1 MKKLILIF
9 VSLLVI
15 AGLGYGSYKILSG
28 SDICKTRRPLF
39 MDFRPVIIDKLCP
52 PAIRSGE
59 DIKNA
64 KVAVLCS
71 LKKHTCDYFKPQK
84 DSGNLKLTITI
95 NGMLGKRIEV
105 SLWTT
110 QRPPDS
116 DEVYIKYTDDN
127 GVAFFQ
133 GMTSGVYYP
142 RFDLKESPKE
152 YGNADVAWDTKAV
165 EIVKGITREVII
177 NLTEKQ

>member
-15 AGLGYGSYKILSG
+15 VGLGYGSYKILSG

-39 MDFRPVIIDKLCP
+39 MGFRPVIIDKLCP
-52 PAIRSGE
+52 PVIRSDE

-64 KVAVLCS
+64 RVAVLCNW
-71 LKKHTCDYFKPQK
+71 KKHTCEYFKPQK

-95 NGMLGKRIEV
+95 NGMPGKRIEV

-110 QRPPDS
+110 QKPPDS
-116 DEVYIKYTDDN
+116 DEAYIKYTDDN
-127 GVAFFQ
+127 GVAFFE
-133 GMTSGVYYP
+133 GITSGTYYP
-142 RFDLKESPKE
+142 NYDLSKFPKE
-152 YGNADVAWDTKAV
+152 YGNAYVTWDAKAV
-165 EIVKGITREVII
+165 EVVKDTTREVII
-177 NLTEKQ
+177 NLTKKQ

>member
-9 VSLLVI
+9 VALLVI
-15 AGLGYGSYKILSG
+15 AGLGYGSYRILSG
-28 SDICKTRRPLF
+28 PDICKTHQPLF
-39 MDFRPVIIDKLCP
+39 MGFRPAIIDKLCP

-64 KVAVLCS
+64 KVAVLCY
-71 LKKHTCDYFKPQK
+71 LKKNTCDYFKPQK

-116 DEVYIKYTDDN
+116 DQVYIKYTDDN
-127 GVAFFQ
+127 GVALFQ
-133 GMTSGVYYP
+133 GMASGIYYP
-142 RFDLKESPKE
+142 QFDLKESPKE
-152 YGNADVAWDTKAV
+152 YGNAYLTWDTKAV
-165 EIVKGITREVII
+165 EVVKDTTRKLII
-177 NLTEKQ
+177 NLTKKQ